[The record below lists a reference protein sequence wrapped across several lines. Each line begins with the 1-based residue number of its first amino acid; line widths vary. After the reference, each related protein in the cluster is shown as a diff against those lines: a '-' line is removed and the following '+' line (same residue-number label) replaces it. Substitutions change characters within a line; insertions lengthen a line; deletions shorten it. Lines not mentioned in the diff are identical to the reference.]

1 MELKVLIL
9 LRSVLRGTHTHNDH
23 FRAAELRLTPLFLR
37 GHGTDKTLILI
48 VTAKVTQH
56 TANVL
61 IKESKQVL
69 SLKKEEPAGRAELC
83 VNTNDKSSV
92 SSSFR
97 PWRGLTLLWSECTR
111 DTAGE
116 AIVPSQRPDSSA
128 ASLCFQSLIQLK
140 AARSSLLFLLPLIL
154 FQVLNPPLTH
164 QHSSL
169 LHLLHLRDL

>member
-1 MELKVLIL
+1 M
-9 LRSVLRGTHTHNDH
+9 
-23 FRAAELRLTPLFLR
+23 RLTPPFSLR

-97 PWRGLTLLWSECTR
+97 PWRGLTLLWSKCKRYT
-111 DTAGE
+111 TGKI
-116 AIVPSQRPDSSA
+116 IVPFQTPDFSA

-140 AARSSLLFLLPLIL
+140 AVHLSLPFLLPLIL

-164 QHSSL
+164 QHLS
-169 LHLLHLRDL
+169 